1 MLILKLPTAMVWELK
16 ILRTLEEGS
25 VFESSKEKKSTKSIQ
40 SELPLAIAGKKLPRE
55 RRIKRS

>member
-1 MLILKLPTAMVWELK
+1 MVWELK